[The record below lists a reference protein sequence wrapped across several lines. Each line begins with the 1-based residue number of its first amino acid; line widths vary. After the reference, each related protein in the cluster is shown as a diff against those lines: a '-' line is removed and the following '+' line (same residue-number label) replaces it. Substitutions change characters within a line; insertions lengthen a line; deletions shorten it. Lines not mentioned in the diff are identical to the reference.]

1 MTTNT
6 NPHIPGHFE
15 PGFTTDPSAL
25 RALIA
30 EALGTND
37 LKIIIPDNRRLGGET
52 PMNHK
57 ALPARAAVAGRD
69 AGVVLERDQAEALI
83 EGLTPRPGWWDNYC
97 WDAYYLPAERPE

>member
-37 LKIIIPDNRRLGGET
+37 LKIIIPDNRRLGPLYT
-52 PMNHK
+52 P
-57 ALPARAAVAGRD
+57 
-69 AGVVLERDQAEALI
+69 
-83 EGLTPRPGWWDNYC
+83 
-97 WDAYYLPAERPE
+97 